1 MYHVTID
8 QLIQIIKYIDD
19 LKTLPFESFDEL
31 VAETTKIRTIRF
43 NKENWKKSSCNC
55 SWYMKNYLCG
65 HIIALEERKKLHE
78 FDPRADQIPLG
89 QKRKRGRPTK
99 TATALLRQQE

>member
-1 MYHVTID
+1 MQLFLVYEKLFVRPYHR
-8 QLIQIIKYIDD
+8 
-19 LKTLPFESFDEL
+19 
-31 VAETTKIRTIRF
+31 IRGK
-43 NKENWKKSSCNC
+43 KE
-55 SWYMKNYLCG
+55 
-65 HIIALEERKKLHE
+65 LHE